1 MVNILSKLTYSLG
14 GADSQVIQHCTADT
28 KKQYRNL
35 GWSVILCTGIAI
47 ISGADFTH
55 QYTPSIPITIAAA
68 LLFGTLVF
76 SFDYFLINSN
86 STNTFFKLLRIPVA
100 VANVVLGTL
109 ALMVML
115 CQSKIDNKI
124 IMESTGKITKCD
136 STYRAAKDVRYTA
149 YGNKVKDKDHYHNT
163 VCFPE
168 AQNGYAKLDGKYG
181 QKHSYC
187 NTQDSLLSIEKAVL
201 DSAESAYNKTYQ
213 VEREALGKLSSNDFF
228 EKCYYLPEIF
238 RANWVTFLVA
248 LCVFIIATYVETQ
261 SLIMKFSL
269 NPNDEYH
276 QALARHKA
284 NHKTKIDEHLKRMQ
298 DHTDKMKG
306 MVNEQ
311 QNTDDITRW
320 ANEKITSTLK
330 KAPLSYKLNEYKRI
344 FREQGMPELAD
355 EISSIQD
362 AVAGGADMDKLMNN
376 LITKINQN

>member
-1 MVNILSKLTYSLG
+1 MKKYFLIFIYSLG

-28 KKQYRNL
+28 QKQYRNL

-55 QYTPSIPITIAAA
+55 QYTPSIPITVAGA

-124 IMESTGKITKCD
+124 LLENTGKITKCD
-136 STYRAAKDVRYTA
+136 STYQAAKELRYTA

-168 AQNGYAKLDGKYG
+168 AQNGYAGGNYRR
-181 QKHSYC
+181 KHAYC
-187 NTQDSLLSIEKAVL
+187 NTQDSLLAIEKAVL
-201 DSAESAYNKTYQ
+201 DSAELTYNKTYQ

-269 NPNDEYH
+269 KPDDEYH
-276 QALARHKA
+276 QALTIHKA

-298 DHTDKMKG
+298 DHADKMKG
-306 MVNEQ
+306 LENEQ
-311 QNTDDITRW
+311 QNTDDLTKW
-320 ANEKITSTLK
+320 ATEKIASTLK

-376 LITKINQN
+376 LITKINKN

>member
-1 MVNILSKLTYSLG
+1 MRKFIYSLG
-14 GADSQVIQHCTADT
+14 GADSKVIQHCTADT

-35 GWSVILCTGIAI
+35 GWSVILCTAIAT

-55 QYTPSIPITIAAA
+55 QYTLSIPITIAGA
-68 LLFGTLVF
+68 LLFGTLIF

-124 IMESTGKITKCD
+124 IMESTGKITRCD
-136 STYRAAKDVRYTA
+136 STYQAAKELRYTN
-149 YGNKVKDKDHYHNT
+149 YGNKVKNKDHYHNT

-168 AQNGYAKLDGKYG
+168 AQNGYAGTNYG
-181 QKHSYC
+181 RKHAYC
-187 NTQDSLLSIEKAVL
+187 NTQDSLLSIEKAGL
-201 DSAESAYNKTYQ
+201 DSAELAYNKTYQ
-213 VEREALGKLSSNDFF
+213 VERAALGKLSSNDFF

-238 RANWVTFLVA
+238 KANWVTFLVA
-248 LCVFIIATYVETQ
+248 LCVFVIAVYVETQ

-269 NPNDEYH
+269 DPDDEYH
-276 QALARHKA
+276 QALAIHKA

-298 DHTDKMKG
+298 DHTDKIKG
-306 MVNEQ
+306 LQNEQ
-311 QNTDDITRW
+311 QNTDDITKW
-320 ANEKITSTLK
+320 ATEKITSTLK

-376 LITKINQN
+376 LLTKINQN